1 MIKSTENRKRKL
13 GLRLA
18 AALVCLAGLV
28 SISGC
33 IAAGAVAV
41 YYMAT
46 EKVITVSMEV
56 NAPAPDVYHALVKTT
71 KEKSP
76 LSEIIKEDE
85 SKLFFEG
92 KKVGEKGEELWG
104 AWQVTAVSRKKSH
117 VLFSAFGDNWPM
129 EQLQQTVRD
138 NLKQFC
144 DDMGFKCVVVETE
157 EEQKML

>member
-18 AALVCLAGLV
+18 AALISLAGLV

-33 IAAGAVAV
+33 IVPAAVAV

-56 NAPAPDVYHALVKTT
+56 NAPASDVYHAMIKAT

-76 LSEIIKEDE
+76 LSEIIREDE
-85 SKLFFEG
+85 SKLSFEG

-104 AWQVTAVSRKKSH
+104 AWQVTAISSKKSH
-117 VLFSAFGDNWPM
+117 VLFSAYGDNWPM
-129 EQLQQTVRD
+129 DQLQQTVRD

>member
-1 MIKSTENRKRKL
+1 MTKSTENRKRNE
-13 GLRLA
+13 GLKLA
-18 AALVCLAGLV
+18 AALISLAGLV

-56 NAPAPDVYHALVKTT
+56 NAPAPDVYDAMVRST

-76 LSEIIKEDE
+76 LSEIIREDE

-104 AWQVTAVSRKKSH
+104 AWQVTAISSKKSH
-117 VLFSAFGDNWPM
+117 VLFSAYGDNWPM

-144 DDMGFKCVVVETE
+144 DDMGFKCVVVESE